1 MAGFLQ
7 QIQPRTQFFL
17 AYLSCTHRCFLI
29 FHRSTFIVPFYP
41 PKKGGT
47 SVKRCPSHVDAY
59 CLFSCFA
66 FGFVLLCLSLRY
78 ALVVGSVCFVDDG
91 VDLVDVVT

>member
-1 MAGFLQ
+1 MFFATKSTPNTILSRLFVMHAQMFLDF
-7 QIQPRTQFFL
+7 PSFN
-17 AYLSCTHRCFLI
+17 
-29 FHRSTFIVPFYP
+29 FHRSLLP
-41 PKKGGT
+41 PKKRRDIG
-47 SVKRCPSHVDAY
+47 KRCPSHVDAY

>member
-1 MAGFLQ
+1 MFLQ
-7 QIQPRTQFFL
+7 QNQLLTQFVL
-17 AYLSCTHRCFLI
+17 AYLLCTHRYFLI

-47 SVKRCPSHVDAY
+47 SFDRCPSHVDDY

-66 FGFVLLCLSLRY
+66 FGFILLCLSLRY
-78 ALVVGSVCFVDDG
+78 ALVVGSVCFVNDG